1 MPGLALGRIF
11 FYYRYGGA
19 TTQWAFWVSWPDYDE
34 TVFISPLLFLSS
46 FVVKGIGGGF
56 FFESFEVVVI
66 KGRFSVGAGSPHP
79 RVTMLCWSL
88 ERCMKLREDTKIRKY
103 VEMVVV

>member
-1 MPGLALGRIF
+1 MMKFVYWVGRYFAIAPF
-11 FYYRYGGA
+11 FSHPSCQGYRGC
-19 TTQWAFWVSWPDYDE
+19 
-34 TVFISPLLFLSS
+34 
-46 FVVKGIGGGF
+46 F
-56 FFESFEVVVI
+56 FFESFEAVVI
-66 KGRFSVGAGSPHP
+66 KGRFYVGAGSPRP